1 MINLYSWSTPNGRK
15 VSILLEEL
23 GIKYSVYPININK
36 DEQFKNK
43 YEMIAPSNKIPA
55 IVDTENN
62 QGVFESGAI
71 LLYLAKKYK
80 KFINYKKEWETYSWL
95 MYQMSEI
102 GPMLG
107 QAHQFLYY
115 NPGKSK
121 YAEDRF
127 KDRAKKIYYKIEKR
141 LELRKYIVD
150 EYSIVDISIWPWI
163 ARYKRQQIDINKF
176 PNILQWFKTISLRPP
191 VQKGY
196 NAVGK
201 KEIIPF
207 S

>member
-1 MINLYSWSTPNGRK
+1 MIKLYSWSTPNGRK

-23 GIKYSVYPININK
+23 KVKYIIYPINIDKN
-36 DEQFKNK
+36 DQFKSK
-43 YEMIAPSNKIPA
+43 YLKIAPSNKIPA

-62 QGVFESGAI
+62 QNIFESGII
-71 LLYLAKKYK
+71 LLYLAQKYNKFFDYK
-80 KFINYKKEWETYSWL
+80 KKWETHSWL

-121 YAEDRF
+121 YAEKRF
-127 KDRAKKIYYKIEKR
+127 KERAEKIYIKIDKR
-141 LELRKYIVD
+141 LESRNYIVD
-150 EYSIVDISIWPWI
+150 DYSIVDIAIWPWI
-163 ARYKRQQIDINKF
+163 ARYERHQIDIDKF
-176 PNILQWFKTISLRPP
+176 PNILQWFKTIAKRPA
-191 VQKGY
+191 VKKGY
-196 NAVGK
+196 NVVGK
-201 KEIIPF
+201 KEKIPF

>member
-15 VSILLEEL
+15 ISILLEEL
-23 GIKYSVYPININK
+23 KVKYLVYPIDINK
-36 DEQFKNK
+36 KDHLKKSYKKISPN
-43 YEMIAPSNKIPA
+43 IKIPL

-62 QGVFESGAI
+62 QTIFESGAI
-71 LLYLAKKYK
+71 LLYLSKKYNNFFNNDK
-80 KFINYKKEWETYSWL
+80 KWETYSWL

-115 NPGKSK
+115 NPGKSR
-121 YAEDRF
+121 YAEERYF
-127 KDRAKKIYYKIEKR
+127 KRAESIYLLLDNHLKTNQF
-141 LELRKYIVD
+141 IVED
-150 EYSIVDISIWPWI
+150 YSIVDIATWPWI
-163 ARYKRQQIDINKF
+163 ARYERQNIEISKF
-176 PNILQWFKTISLRPP
+176 PNIIQWFKTIAARPA

-196 NAVGK
+196 NVVGVR
-201 KEIIPF
+201 EDIPF